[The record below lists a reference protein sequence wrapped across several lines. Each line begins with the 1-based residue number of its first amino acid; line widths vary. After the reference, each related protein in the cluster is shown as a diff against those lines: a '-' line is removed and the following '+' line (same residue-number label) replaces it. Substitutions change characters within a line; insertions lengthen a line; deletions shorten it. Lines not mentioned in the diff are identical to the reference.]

1 MDILMKILVAWGFAA
16 IIIVPV
22 IDADRRRLEREI
34 RQLNLALSIYRSQE
48 TQRII
53 DDHNK
58 SYEWESGL

>member
-1 MDILMKILVAWGFAA
+1 MDILMKILVAWGFAS
-16 IIIVPV
+16 IVIVPV

-34 RQLNLALSIYRSQE
+34 RQINLALSIYRSQE

-58 SYEWESGL
+58 TYEWGSGL